1 METILS
7 ELEMLQGTYGK
18 KINKKKTVFISNKKE
33 YDSIQEIRG
42 IERVEKVKYL
52 GMMISKD
59 PKEIVRDAKASIRRN
74 VTVIKSRLRLLSI
87 PAKELVMQSFVR
99 SLLLYFTVPLV
110 AAKMLSLKEVDS
122 IEREYFREI
131 LNAPKD
137 LKREIMMNVA

>member
-1 METILS
+1 
-7 ELEMLQGTYGK
+7 
-18 KINKKKTVFISNKKE
+18 
-33 YDSIQEIRG
+33 
-42 IERVEKVKYL
+42 
-52 GMMISKD
+52 MMISKD

-131 LNAPKD
+131 LNAPQD
-137 LKREIMMNVA
+137 LKREIMMNVAQQGKPASETINGLVSKLKFTKTYR